1 MSTTMASARYQF
13 FTRRP
18 DAVEWRLISANN
30 WELGRGAAPVRTLED
45 CLTIVLEIGAT
56 IDGFVEEVLPDP
68 RGGWRWRLLRDGAAV
83 AVSSRSFLRRVECE
97 STLAQFR
104 KLAGVAP
111 VVPRLRTFR

>member
-1 MSTTMASARYQF
+1 MSTTMASARFQF

-30 WELGRGAAPVRTLED
+30 WELGRSATPVGSLED
-45 CLTIVLEIGAT
+45 CLTIVLDLSAT
-56 IDGFVEEVLPDP
+56 IDGLVDEVLADP
-68 RGGWRWRLLRDGAAV
+68 RGGWRWRLLRDGVAV

-111 VVPRLRTFR
+111 AVPRLRTFR